1 MLSLL
6 TRELQSERRD
16 HAEGPVARPD
26 VAGRGEVRLP
36 RGSGISGAP
45 MAATVPLEYVKL
57 FTDGACKGNPGPG
70 GWAFILQH
78 PASGK
83 AHEGSGGEAHTT
95 NNRMELMGVIR
106 GLEMLK
112 LPLTVDLYSDS
123 QYVLKGLRDWMAGW
137 KRSGWRTADRQPV
150 KNQDLWVAL
159 DELKAKHTLRFHW
172 VKGHSGHPENERCD
186 RLAVIARDL
195 AGRGP

>member
-1 MLSLL
+1 MA
-6 TRELQSERRD
+6 TT
-16 HAEGPVARPD
+16 P
-26 VAGRGEVRLP
+26 
-36 RGSGISGAP
+36 AP
-45 MAATVPLEYVKL
+45 APLAYVKL

-83 AHEGSGGEAHTT
+83 EHEGSGGEAHTT

-106 GLEMLK
+106 GLELLR

-123 QYVLKGLRDWMAGW
+123 QYVLKGMREWMAGW
-137 KRSGWRTADRQPV
+137 KRNGWRTADRQPV

-159 DELKAKHTLRFHW
+159 DELKEKHTLRFNW
-172 VKGHSGHPENERCD
+172 VRGHSGHPENERCD
-186 RLAVIARDL
+186 RMAVAARNV

>member
-1 MLSLL
+1 
-6 TRELQSERRD
+6 
-16 HAEGPVARPD
+16 
-26 VAGRGEVRLP
+26 
-36 RGSGISGAP
+36 
-45 MAATVPLEYVKL
+45 MATTPATVPLEYVKL

-83 AHEGSGGEAHTT
+83 SQDGSGGEAHTT

-106 GLEMLK
+106 GLELLR

-123 QYVLKGLRDWMAGW
+123 QYVLKGLREWMAGW

-150 KNQDLWVAL
+150 KNQDLWMRL
-159 DELKAKHTLRFHW
+159 DELKSMHTLRFNW
-172 VKGHSGHPENERCD
+172 IRGHSGHPENERCD
-186 RLAVIARDL
+186 RMAVAARNL
-195 AGRGP
+195 AGR